1 MTKAQQ
7 LRMILELYEEVER
20 LPIDGSFSAGS
31 RGHLKITIANIFL
44 KLGFKNPYEY
54 DPLNKSSYSSKEAK

>member
-7 LRMILELYEEVER
+7 LKMLRELYGEVER
-20 LPIDGSFSAGS
+20 LPVDGSFSAGS

-54 DPLNKSSYSSKEAK
+54 APLHESQGERKI